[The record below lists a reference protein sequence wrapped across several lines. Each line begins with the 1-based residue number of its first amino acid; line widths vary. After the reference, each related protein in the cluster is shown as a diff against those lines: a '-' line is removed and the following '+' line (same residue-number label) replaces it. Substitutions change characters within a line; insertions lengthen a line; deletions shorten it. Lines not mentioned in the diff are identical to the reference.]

1 MRRFCAEEAVF
12 RGRQNKMRRFCA
24 EEISQRRVRGRNFV
38 EREIF
43 LILQTE
49 RTAVRGNKVEN
60 MKKTYMILT
69 ALLMVVACGGP
80 EQENIEETTETQEQS
95 NPLGF
100 DPDPLRCDEGK
111 VKNGQFFSTL
121 LGSLGMSAQEAY
133 NLTQACADVFDVKTL
148 RVGNAYKA
156 YYGADSHIAD
166 APQSDNANATTQN
179 EEENA
184 TAQHDSKNVTTQ
196 PDRDKLQYLVYD
208 RDRTS
213 CIVFRCQEPYES
225 WVYEKPVTVEPKYAD
240 VTINTSLW
248 VDMRNAGVSP
258 ELIISL
264 SDIYAW
270 TVDFFGLQKGDRF
283 RVLYDEKSCD
293 GEVVAVDTV
302 RYAIFSHD
310 SQEFPCIM
318 FDQKDGGNIYW
329 NEKGE
334 SMRKAFLKAPLKF
347 SRISSGFSYARKHPV
362 TRKVRPHTGVDYAAP
377 KGTPVMTIGDGV
389 ITSMKYEG
397 AGGNTI
403 RIRHNSV
410 YSTAYLHL
418 SGYAKGLK
426 TGQRVRQGQVIGYVG
441 STGRSTGPHLDFRV
455 WKNGS
460 PINPLKMQS
469 PPAEPLKEANS
480 SDFRQQYEKYRAQTA
495 AVQARDIAD
504 KLFEI
509 L

>member
-1 MRRFCAEEAVF
+1 M
-12 RGRQNKMRRFCA
+12 
-24 EEISQRRVRGRNFV
+24 
-38 EREIF
+38 
-43 LILQTE
+43 
-49 RTAVRGNKVEN
+49 
-60 MKKTYMILT
+60 
-69 ALLMVVACGGP
+69 LLMAVAVVAACGRGQKNV
-80 EQENIEETTETQEQS
+80 QEGCADAQCEEVLH
-95 NPLGF
+95 PLGF
-100 DPDPLRCDEGK
+100 CTDSLDCVEGE
-111 VKNGQFFSTL
+111 VKKGQFFSTL
-121 LGSLGMSAQEAY
+121 MMDLGLDAGQTY
-133 NLTQACADVFDVKTL
+133 DLTVASSDVFDVKKL
-148 RVGNAYKA
+148 RVGNTYRA
-156 YYGADSHIAD
+156 YY
-166 APQSDNANATTQN
+166 SDRNRA
-179 EEENA
+179 E
-184 TAQHDSKNVTTQ
+184 
-196 PDRDKLQYLVYD
+196 KLQFLVYD
-208 RDRTS
+208 QDRTS
-213 CIVFRCQEPYES
+213 NIVFSCQPPYDA
-225 WVYEKPVTVEPKYAD
+225 WIYEKPITVEQRYAD
-240 VTINTSLW
+240 VTINSSLW

-258 ELIISL
+258 ELILSL

-283 RVLYDEKSCD
+283 RVLYEEKLCD

-302 RYAIFSHD
+302 RYAVFSHGG
-310 SQEFPCIM
+310 QELPSIM

-347 SRISSGFSYARKHPV
+347 SRISSGFSYARRHPV
-362 TRKVRPHTGVDYAAP
+362 TRKVQPHTGVDYAAP

-460 PINPLKMQS
+460 PINPLKMES
-469 PPAEPLKEANS
+469 PPAEPLKDANRKAFEVM
-480 SDFRQQYEKYRAQTA
+480 SDKYKARIDTI
-495 AVQARDIAD
+495 QARSVAVEV
-504 KLFEI
+504 FE
-509 L
+509 LL

>member
-1 MRRFCAEEAVF
+1 MRKIYMF
-12 RGRQNKMRRFCA
+12 
-24 EEISQRRVRGRNFV
+24 FV
-38 EREIF
+38 AF
-43 LILQTE
+43 AIL
-49 RTAVRGNKVEN
+49 VSCKGVEQG
-60 MKKTYMILT
+60 MIES
-69 ALLMVVACGGP
+69 ADVVC
-80 EQENIEETTETQEQS
+80 EDVS
-95 NPLGF
+95 SPLGF
-100 DPDPLRCDEGK
+100 NPDSLVCVEGK

-133 NLTQACADVFDVKTL
+133 NLTQASSKVFDVKTL

-156 YYGADSHIAD
+156 YYSDSG
-166 APQSDNANATTQN
+166 
-179 EEENA
+179 
-184 TAQHDSKNVTTQ
+184 
-196 PDRDKLQYLVYD
+196 KLEYLVYD
-208 RDRTS
+208 RSRTGSVVFS
-213 CIVFRCQEPYES
+213 CNSPYEA
-225 WVYEKPVTVEPKYAD
+225 WVYEKPITVESRYAD
-240 VTINTSLW
+240 VTINTSMW
-248 VDMRNAGVSP
+248 VDMRDAGVSP
-258 ELIISL
+258 ELIVAL

-283 RVLYDEKSCD
+283 RVLYEEKLCD

-302 RYAIFSHD
+302 RYATFTRGSEVLP
-310 SQEFPCIM
+310 SIM

-362 TRKVRPHTGVDYAAP
+362 TRKVQPHTGVDYAAP

-389 ITSMKYEG
+389 IVSMKYEG

-403 RIRHNSV
+403 RIKHNSV
-410 YSTAYLHL
+410 YTTAYLHL

-426 TGQRVRQGQVIGYVG
+426 AGQRVRQGQVIGYVG

-469 PPAEPLKEANS
+469 PPAEPIKEANRRA
-480 SDFRQQYEKYRAQTA
+480 FENQYEKYRAQIDSIM
-495 AVQARDIAD
+495 ARDNAD
-504 KLFEI
+504 ELFG
-509 L
+509 LL